1 MLFLVSPEIGVRI
14 SRSIT
19 VRRRGPRVYCSH
31 TTQIMKRKNAS
42 INETQPS
49 RNVDKQV
56 FNAAGVLLQF
66 LASPEEVG
74 DAICLIRGTMPPGVV
89 VPLHKHA
96 EVELLYFLRARLN
109 SSWRR
114 KEPNGQRP

>member
-1 MLFLVSPEIGVRI
+1 MLIGV
-14 SRSIT
+14 SRALKA
-19 VRRRGPRVYCSH
+19 RGCRSH

-49 RNVDKQV
+49 HNVDKQV

-74 DAICLIRGTMPPGVV
+74 
-89 VPLHKHA
+89 
-96 EVELLYFLRARLN
+96 
-109 SSWRR
+109 
-114 KEPNGQRP
+114 EPKYIE